1 MLAVNG
7 SQPPHR
13 PQQNW
18 ARLAITPRLASLAL
32 VAALL
37 TLPCSGC
44 AAGPA
49 PHTTLLAPTHKASE
63 SVGLE
68 IFVLRYA
75 PDDPNLAHEVWNQID
90 EQQLPPAT
98 RRLLAANGLRAGLV
112 GVQLPEPLVRAMDLP
127 EQAPADPE
135 STQLLDVAQQ
145 PRLARRLLQI
155 RSGQQGRII
164 TTGEF
169 ARHPELPILVCNAQG
184 EVVGRTYQ
192 QVMGLLSLEVHG
204 LGDGRVQLELTPEI
218 EYGEPQRTVIA
229 RHGVLQYQFGPP
241 RQAFDELRLATVLSP
256 GQSLAIAA
264 IPELAG
270 TLGQR
275 LLSELVSGRE
285 EHKLVLIRLYQ
296 PQVDALFGPHLD
308 AAEPAASPAA
318 EGTGTDRA

>member
-1 MLAVNG
+1 MLAVYGNR
-7 SQPPHR
+7 PPHR

-18 ARLAITPRLASLAL
+18 LRLATAPRCALRPL

-37 TLPCSGC
+37 ALYCTGC
-44 AAGPA
+44 AVAPA
-49 PHTTLLAPTHKASE
+49 RRTALLAPAQKAPE

-75 PDDPNLAHEVWNQID
+75 PDDPNLAHELWDQID

-135 STQLLDVAQQ
+135 STQLVDVSQQ
-145 PRLARRLLQI
+145 PRLARRLLQV

-169 ARHPELPILVCNAQG
+169 ARHPELPILLCNAQG
-184 EVVGRTYQ
+184 EVAGRTYQ

-204 LGDGRVQLELTPEI
+204 LGDGRVQLALTPEI
-218 EYGEPQRTVIA
+218 EHGEPQRTVIA
-229 RHGVLQYQFGPP
+229 RHGVLQYDFGPP
-241 RQAFDELRLATVLSP
+241 RQAFDELRLAVVLSP

-264 IPELAG
+264 LPGRPG

-285 EHKLVLIRLYQ
+285 EQKLVLIRLYQ
-296 PQVDALFGPHLD
+296 PQVDALLGPHLD
-308 AAEPAASPAA
+308 AAEPAVPPVP
-318 EGTGTDRA
+318 ERTGTDGA

>member
-1 MLAVNG
+1 MLAVFG

-13 PQQNW
+13 PQQGGPRPRG
-18 ARLAITPRLASLAL
+18 ARPLVFLAL
-32 VAALL
+32 VAALPAL
-37 TLPCSGC
+37 LSTGC
-44 AAGPA
+44 AAAPA
-49 PHTTLLAPTHKASE
+49 RRTVMLAPAQKNPE

-75 PDDPNLAHEVWNQID
+75 PDDPTLTHEVWSQID
-90 EQQLPPAT
+90 EQQFPPAT

-112 GVQLPEPLVRAMDLP
+112 GVQLPEQLVRAMDLP
-127 EQAPADPE
+127 EQPPADSE
-135 STQLLDVAQQ
+135 STQLLDVAHQ

-169 ARHPELPILVCNAQG
+169 ARHPELSLLVRNAEG
-184 EVVGRTYQ
+184 EVVGRTYR
-192 QVMGLLSLEVHG
+192 QVMGLLSLEVYG
-204 LGDGRVQLELTPEI
+204 LGDGRVRLELTPEI
-218 EYGEPQRTVIA
+218 EYGEPQRTVVA
-229 RHGVLQYQFGPP
+229 RHGVLQYDFGPP
-241 RQAFDELRLATVLSP
+241 HRAFDELRMAAVLAP

-264 IPELAG
+264 MPDLPG

-296 PQVDALFGPHLD
+296 PQADPLLDGQAD
-308 AAEPAASPAA
+308 AAEPATPTASKNT
-318 EGTGTDRA
+318 EGAGA